1 MPNKAVIL
9 KLFTKELILNS
20 IPGLREKIKKK
31 QQELIEFAPFIP
43 SLKAEE
49 VEIAPPEAARFV
61 IPGAPPAFQRI
72 AGINFGKITPLIQN
86 PTINMIECPGP
97 FKNIII
103 RTYNVRKSSSIIL
116 SIAEMQEIVMQFSRI
131 AKIPA
136 IDGLFRA
143 WIDKFLVSAIINNK
157 QASNFIIQKV
167 IYPHFA

>member
-9 KLFTKELILNS
+9 KVFTKELILNS

-49 VEIAPPEAARFV
+49 VEIAPPEAARFA
-61 IPGAPPAFQRI
+61 IPSAPMFQTI
-72 AGINFGKITPLIQN
+72 AGINFGKLTPLIQN

-97 FKNIII
+97 FKNIIF
-103 RTYNVRKSSSIIL
+103 RTYNIRKSSSIVL
-116 SIAEMQEIVMQFSRI
+116 SREELQDLVLQFSRM
-131 AKIPA
+131 AKIPM

-143 WIDKFLVSAIINNK
+143 WVDKFLVSAIITHK
-157 QASNFIIQKV
+157 QAGNFIIQKV